1 MCHLISRSW
10 LNYFIYIISFYFRT
24 IFLHPVRNCTYVI
37 FIIFKFDLSSS
48 NLPWDII
55 TVVIVVLLYCLMSY
69 WHLNDSWFDI
79 PTLLVRD
86 EFLPDWILCWICHM
100 RIVSNDD
107 GAYFS
112 LLISNYDFTHYPL
125 SSSKMG
131 ILNCQ
136 VFFLITFSLGTYS
149 KSFCFGTYSKF

>member
-1 MCHLISRSW
+1 MCHFISRSW

-48 NLPWDII
+48 NLPWGII
-55 TVVIVVLLYCLMSY
+55 TVVIVVLLYCLVNY

-125 SSSKMG
+125 SSSKKKK
-131 ILNCQ
+131 IFSPKL
-136 VFFLITFSLGTYS
+136 FFLL
-149 KSFCFGTYSKF
+149 SKFFIIQNPFV